1 MSNYKIKDLPIYERP
16 RERVRNVGIENIS
29 DVELLAIILKN
40 GVKNRNVKD
49 LAIDILN
56 NYTLS
61 ELKDISIN
69 ELMKINGIGYV
80 KAIEIVSAIEL
91 GKRIIFQVDS
101 KNKLSCPKEIW
112 EDARYFFYGKKQEL
126 FYCYYF
132 NCRNEVLS
140 KKCIFKGTNNRS
152 VTHTREVFMEAY
164 RVSASSIV
172 CLHNHPSG
180 DVTPSSED
188 INFTNHLIETGKI
201 QGIPIID
208 HIIVGNDKY
217 YSFFED
223 RNIFN

>member
-16 RERVRNVGIENIS
+16 RERVKSVGVENIS
-29 DVELLAIILKN
+29 DVELLSIILRT
-40 GVKNRNVKD
+40 GEKNRNVKD

-56 NYTLS
+56 DYS
-61 ELKDISIN
+61 LKDLKDVSIN
-69 ELMKINGIGYV
+69 DLMKIRGIGYV
-80 KAIEIVSAIEL
+80 KAVEIISSIEL
-91 GKRIIFQVDS
+91 GKRILFQIDN
-101 KNKLSCPKEIW
+101 KDKLSSPKEIW
-112 EDARYFFYGKKQEL
+112 EDAKYLFYGKKQEL

-132 NCRNEVLS
+132 DCKNYVLK
-140 KKCIFKGTNNRS
+140 KKCIFIGTNNRS

-164 RVSASSIV
+164 KVGASSIV
-172 CLHNHPSG
+172 CLHNHPTG
-180 DVTPSSED
+180 DVTPSRED

-223 RNIFN
+223 KNIYN